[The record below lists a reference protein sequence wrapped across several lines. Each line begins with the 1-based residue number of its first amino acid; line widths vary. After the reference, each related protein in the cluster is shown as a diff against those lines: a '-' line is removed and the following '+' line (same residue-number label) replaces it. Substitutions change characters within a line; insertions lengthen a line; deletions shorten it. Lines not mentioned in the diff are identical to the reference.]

1 MGSGLRSVQVTEK
14 REARPPLQLTAAR
27 LSTEAVCEEKGEH
40 KKYLP
45 FLRITRAR
53 GQALPVTDSATQ
65 PL

>member
-1 MGSGLRSVQVTEK
+1 MGSGLSVQVTEN

-27 LSTEAVCEEKGEH
+27 LPTEAECEEKGDY

-45 FLRITRAR
+45 LLRITGAR